1 MRQPSG
7 SHMMLL
13 EHPARGSDSP
23 RGSPRIGRSITD
35 DVNVEGEE
43 AFPPPKRERSR
54 LRQLAC
60 VGVPAILGLVL
71 LWITFRRTVCNG
83 KCTPLWADFF
93 CHDRI
98 IARFAGTHFP
108 GRQAALEAQLGQTP
122 SDVAAGARAWMNACP
137 LHASW
142 MLMPVERPSFLRRS
156 YLQSNWHP
164 GLPGGSACGELTRI
178 GPPGDGG
185 KNLCAPQRMLSA
197 SADCAV
203 LSVGSNGDAAFE
215 EAIHQLSPRCRID
228 TFDGTLNEAK
238 VAMLPAFVTFHP
250 RNFGP
255 DTWRELAQAGVR
267 RLAVLKMDC
276 EGCEYEALPAFIERS
291 PICVE
296 QIVVEIHTCLGGVEA
311 LVATHS
317 MLTRLSANY
326 TVFAYEGNLEFSDGT
341 CAELSLQRRT
351 PCAPAGAAAEALG
364 AAKEHHHKTRGSA
377 RKA

>member
-108 GRQAALEAQLGQTP
+108 GRQAGIVR
-122 SDVAAGARAWMNACP
+122 DGK
-137 LHASW
+137 
-142 MLMPVERPSFLRRS
+142 
-156 YLQSNWHP
+156 
-164 GLPGGSACGELTRI
+164 RI
-178 GPPGDGG
+178 GVMGVVHPTVLG
-185 KNLCAPQRMLSA
+185 KFDIVNPCS
-197 SADCAV
+197 V
-203 LSVGSNGDAAFE
+203 LELDLE
-215 EAIHQLSPRCRID
+215 P
-228 TFDGTLNEAK
+228 
-238 VAMLPAFVTFHP
+238 FVDI
-250 RNFGP
+250 G
-255 DTWRELAQAGVR
+255 
-267 RLAVLKMDC
+267 M
-276 EGCEYEALPAFIERS
+276 
-291 PICVE
+291 
-296 QIVVEIHTCLGGVEA
+296 
-311 LVATHS
+311 
-317 MLTRLSANY
+317 
-326 TVFAYEGNLEFSDGT
+326 
-341 CAELSLQRRT
+341 
-351 PCAPAGAAAEALG
+351 
-364 AAKEHHHKTRGSA
+364 
-377 RKA
+377 